1 MIQKFTILFDLDGTL
16 VDTAPD
22 LMMAHNHVMEKF
34 GYEERKLADIKKLA
48 GGGSKAMLR
57 KSMHEIAE
65 LSGKIKKTNEKIE
78 DEMTKE
84 FINFYSNNI
93 NKESKLITGVL
104 EFLSWCKNN
113 YISMAVCTNKQEY
126 LSIDLLKKINIYHF
140 FDYVA
145 GGNTFNHNKPDPKH
159 LTYTI
164 EIIGGNLK
172 KSIMIGDSET
182 DSGAAEA
189 AGIPFV
195 LIEGGYT
202 EKKSNQIYHNHLAKN
217 FIGLEKIIEKYLND

>member
-1 MIQKFTILFDLDGTL
+1 
-16 VDTAPD
+16 
-22 LMMAHNHVMEKF
+22 
-34 GYEERKLADIKKLA
+34 
-48 GGGSKAMLR
+48 
-57 KSMHEIAE
+57 
-65 LSGKIKKTNEKIE
+65 
-78 DEMTKE
+78 MTKE
-84 FINFYSNNI
+84 FINFYTNNI
-93 NKESKLITGVL
+93 NRESELITGVL

-113 YISMAVCTNKQEY
+113 HISMAVCTNKQEH

-159 LTYTI
+159 LTDTI

-202 EKKSNQIYHNHLAKN
+202 EKKSNQIYHDHLAKN
-217 FIGLEKIIEKYLND
+217 FIGLEKIIENYLND